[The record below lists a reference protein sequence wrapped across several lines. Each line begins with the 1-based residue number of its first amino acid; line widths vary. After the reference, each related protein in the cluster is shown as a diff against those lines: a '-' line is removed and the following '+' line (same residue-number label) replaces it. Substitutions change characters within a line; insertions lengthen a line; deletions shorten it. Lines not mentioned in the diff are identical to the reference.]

1 MEMPDLD
8 FLGDNKNLVI
18 AGGVG
23 LVVVLAIWQ
32 SAKKPAEAPV
42 TGQATLIPAE
52 GVSWDQII
60 ARRDSGVIGQVGAD
74 DYVPGDSAYELAVK
88 YGGFKGTMEEWLA
101 SLKGKPGDPGKPG
114 ADGKPAPEPPK
125 PPTPNVP
132 KPEPPKPAPPKKRP
146 REITPGADWPYS
158 CPAPYYMGTESTGS
172 GHHVCI
178 HPDSGREIQVVYKK
192 GRGGQVVSGT
202 GGFNPVPA
210 PIPSAGSITVG
221 VGDTFRSL
229 AARAYGSPE
238 YYSRLQKMNPGMRQ
252 LRVGEKLKV

>member
-1 MEMPDLD
+1 MELPNLD
-8 FLGDNKNLVI
+8 FLGDNKNMVI

-23 LVVVLAIWQ
+23 LVVVLALWQ
-32 SAKKPAEAPV
+32 TAKKPAESEI
-42 TGQATLIPAE
+42 TGQATLIPSE

-101 SLKGKPGDPGKPG
+101 SLKGEKGDPGKPG
-114 ADGKPAPEPPK
+114 EPGKPAPAPEPPK
-125 PPTPNVP
+125 PAP

-146 REITPGADWPYS
+146 REITPGADWPYY

-172 GHHVCI
+172 GNHVCI
-178 HPDSGREIQVVYKK
+178 HPDTGREIRVVYKS
-192 GRGGQVVSGT
+192 GRGGEVVSGT
-202 GGFNPVPA
+202 SAFNAVPA
-210 PIPSAGSITVG
+210 PIPSAGEITVG

-238 YYSRLQKMNPGMRQ
+238 YYTRLQRMNPGMRE